1 MTEQRA
7 YQKFKTRID
16 SQSDREKILKTIEQ
30 YYILA
35 NDPCYNSEM
44 EHQIMTGTDEQLK
57 SFCLELCGE
66 AINRD
71 MIKYI
76 TTGTRGN
83 IGSQLYQLLR

>member
-1 MTEQRA
+1 MEQA
-7 YQKFKTRID
+7 LI
-16 SQSDREKILKTIEQ
+16 
-30 YYILA
+30 
-35 NDPCYNSEM
+35 N
-44 EHQIMTGTDEQLK
+44 GTDEKLK

>member
-16 SQSDREKILKTIEQ
+16 SQNNREKILKTIEQ

-35 NDPCYNSEM
+35 NDPCYTSEM
-44 EHQIMTGTDEQLK
+44 EQALINRTDEQLK

-71 MIKYI
+71 MIQYI